1 MSLLELFLDLEYM
14 GVAFKITRNPV
25 KVILEQL
32 NETPSNYAHCD
43 TKIACCNNDTTLW
56 LKYTLIVE
64 NKYWVPLCI

>member
-1 MSLLELFLDLEYM
+1 M

-43 TKIACCNNDTTLW
+43 TKIATACCNNDTTLW
-56 LKYTLIVE
+56 LKDALTVISTRYQH
-64 NKYWVPLCI
+64 